1 MSTSK
6 PVEWVTALI
15 ERFEDQLPIKC
26 GELTNQMH
34 LNLEQNKECLISLS
48 RFKFSLVINGLTDI
62 LKAIDNTRYGGFDQE
77 KNIYESYLIVLDAVE
92 QCLANTKDMSTS
104 RLHEA
109 IYVNRLLPVVC
120 KLLNVPGDGIT
131 VQHVR
136 QLASNVLFALS
147 VNNFSTLFSKVVS
160 RLESLITSG
169 DETYEAGD
177 LDLIQHM
184 NVDMLKLTRLLN
196 EKVQKWRSLKKI
208 HHTELVKSVEKAI
221 WNWLDTYP
229 EEFTDLQKRPNAELS
244 DNCEKLFELLDSFG
258 ESNRRKVQYVWPL
271 QTMLLVL
278 CPIILEELVYALEK
292 GGPCSAEHLRKRNF
306 VDALKRQLHAQVLGK
321 QHSAGGTESA
331 AVVTFVKLCKAATY
345 INNKDSNNAA
355 NSYLYYCYY
364 FIACRI
370 WCYLWSSVWF
380 KTTKLVYAAP
390 NANVEICSSSLE
402 TYHING
408 SSILGKYSRAAV
420 TVDNGECSKI
430 GRQILEKNGT
440 TMDAALA
447 AAICNG
453 VMNGHSM
460 GIGGGCAILIYSK
473 KRKRAFSLIGRERA
487 PYAANATMFIGRE
500 NMSMTGGL
508 AIAVPGELRAYKKAY
523 DEFGGGVPWRD
534 LFQPTIQL
542 CRNGFIVSA
551 SQAAA
556 IAQTRSLILND
567 PAMRE
572 LFVKNNKTNELYS
585 KGDIMKRPKYAATLE
600 IIAEQG
606 ADAFYTGTL
615 ADRIVKEIHDHGGII
630 TKQDLA
636 DYQVDFNEALSVNLN
651 ASLTAFTTQAP
662 SSGPLL
668 IFILN
673 ILRGYNIAESNLK
686 KTSDA
691 ALFYHRLIEA
701 FKFAYAKRTELADP
715 LKINITNLIRN
726 LTSKDYADII
736 RARINDYKT
745 FGFEYYGGTWY
756 DQLKTGTAH
765 LSVVGPDGDAVA
777 LTSTVNLYFGSK
789 VVGPETGIIYNDEM
803 DDFSIPNTTNF
814 FGVPASPANFI
825 APGKRPVSS
834 MSPLILLETANQR
847 IQQVL
852 GASGGTKITTSVAQV
867 AMLNLWFN
875 ENIKQAIDAPR
886 LHSQLL
892 PQSDIL
898 KLLKKRGHNITCST
912 YGGSVIQGI
921 EWRDEVN
928 QYWANCDIRKGGAP
942 DGFS

>member
-1 MSTSK
+1 MNSESLRALLTRVQIVLLYKTSTIFRRRRRRT
-6 PVEWVTALI
+6 VIFTIA
-15 ERFEDQLPIKC
+15 
-26 GELTNQMH
+26 T
-34 LNLEQNKECLISLS
+34 ISL
-48 RFKFSLVINGLTDI
+48 L
-62 LKAIDNTRYGGFDQE
+62 
-77 KNIYESYLIVLDAVE
+77 
-92 QCLANTKDMSTS
+92 
-104 RLHEA
+104 
-109 IYVNRLLPVVC
+109 
-120 KLLNVPGDGIT
+120 
-131 VQHVR
+131 
-136 QLASNVLFALS
+136 
-147 VNNFSTLFSKVVS
+147 VVS
-160 RLESLITSG
+160 GVIFGLLYG
-169 DETYEAGD
+169 
-177 LDLIQHM
+177 
-184 NVDMLKLTRLLN
+184 LK
-196 EKVQKWRSLKKI
+196 Q
-208 HHTELVKSVEKAI
+208 
-221 WNWLDTYP
+221 P
-229 EEFTDLQKRPNAELS
+229 
-244 DNCEKLFELLDSFG
+244 
-258 ESNRRKVQYVWPL
+258 
-271 QTMLLVL
+271 
-278 CPIILEELVYALEK
+278 
-292 GGPCSAEHLRKRNF
+292 
-306 VDALKRQLHAQVLGK
+306 
-321 QHSAGGTESA
+321 
-331 AVVTFVKLCKAATY
+331 
-345 INNKDSNNAA
+345 
-355 NSYLYYCYY
+355 
-364 FIACRI
+364 
-370 WCYLWSSVWF
+370 
-380 KTTKLVYAAP
+380 AP

-892 PQSDIL
+892 PQSVLAEHGFDQDIL